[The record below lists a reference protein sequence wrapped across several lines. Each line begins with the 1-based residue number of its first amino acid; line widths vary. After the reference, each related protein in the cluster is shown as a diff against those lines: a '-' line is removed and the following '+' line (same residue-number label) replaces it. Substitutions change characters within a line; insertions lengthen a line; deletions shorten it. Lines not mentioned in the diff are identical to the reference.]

1 MPNPSDRQEQKQSR
15 SSPADNAPQASAEL
29 IQFTLD
35 HFADMAF
42 WIRSDGRFV
51 YANQT
56 ASSLLGYTQEEL
68 LEMHVWDLDP
78 HFHPERWRQH
88 WAEICERKSFR
99 IETMHH
105 TKSGSIIPVEI
116 QVNYI
121 QHEGTEYNFAYAH
134 DLREKK
140 RSELLL
146 NALTQAGREI
156 DRALTY
162 DAIFEAAARELGAID
177 FKVMLLLLDEAGERL
192 FTSYIGIDSSVVEAI
207 ERLIGVYQK
216 DYSFRVD
223 DVDAYHPVIR
233 ERRAVIREDVVPVM
247 RDVLP
252 RPLKGFAR
260 KLIDMLGFETL
271 IAVPFL
277 IEDEIKGLL
286 SVQGKDLE
294 VGDITG
300 ITAFSQHLA
309 AAWHKA
315 SLYEIAQQ
323 EIEERKHIQ
332 DALIIERDRAEMYL
346 NSAAVILVAMD
357 MDGQITVMNKRGM
370 QLIGCTEEELHG
382 DSLIDHFVPEQA
394 QEQYRSF
401 LRKVRDGE
409 LDENSEMEM
418 PLVSSCGKE
427 YLINWRVSTI
437 HEVDE
442 KPVGL
447 LAVGEDITTRKH
459 AEEALRESEERF
471 RRMADSIS
479 DGLTVVENNQIT
491 YTNDRLCEILGY
503 PREEVMKMILMQ
515 FAAPEERKRVKEF
528 TKDIDAIPEKGG
540 TFELWIRQKDGTRQY
555 IQNRYSREVREEG
568 DDRFYVV
575 TTDITE
581 EKIAKEEQARLL
593 AQIQYQANQV
603 QQIINTVPEGVIL
616 IDDEMHYIQSNLLGN
631 MYLERLAEIH
641 PGDKLTT
648 LGVHPIAPLLKETE
662 SVVWHDIIHQ
672 DQIYEAAAQP
682 LIGPTAVQGWVLIL
696 RDVTR
701 EREESEQTYQ
711 QERLASVGLL
721 AGGIAHDFNN
731 ALMPITLYA
740 EILLKDESISP
751 RSRERLETILTQAKH
766 AGSLT
771 QQILDFSRRSILE
784 RISVDLTGLVREQVR
799 LFKRTLPENIV
810 IELDYDHR
818 DHIVNVDATRIQ
830 QALMNLALN
839 ARDAMPEG
847 GKLLLRID
855 DLHISDDAEAPLPS
869 MKAGEWVT
877 LRVSDTGAGISEGS
891 LKHIFE
897 PFYTTKKPGSG
908 SGLGLAQVY
917 GIVKQHDGE
926 IAVESDTGKGTTFT
940 IYLPEVK
947 LPILASEAEIS
958 QLPRGNGEVVLVVE
972 DDATVR
978 TALLDVLRS
987 LNYNPLSAQQGRD
1000 ALDILDEHPEITLI
1014 LSDVV
1019 MPEMGGKEL
1028 YQILRERGDTRPFVM
1043 MTGHPL
1049 RDELDEMLAGDLSGW
1064 MVKSEGTDRLAN
1076 LLAEILE
1083 AQS

>member
-1 MPNPSDRQEQKQSR
+1 MPSSKRKQQKSDQPSPVDG
-15 SSPADNAPQASAEL
+15 APQASVEL

-42 WIRSDGRFV
+42 WVRSDGRFV

-56 ASSLLGYTQEEL
+56 ASSLLGYTKEEL

-78 HFHPERWRQH
+78 HFHPDRWKQH

-99 IETMHH
+99 IETVQH

-121 QHEGTEYNFAYAH
+121 QHEGKEYNFAYAH
-134 DLREKK
+134 DLRAKK
-140 RSELLL
+140 RSERLL

-162 DAIFEAAARELGAID
+162 DTIFEAAAQELGAID
-177 FKVMLLLLDEAGERL
+177 FKVMLMLMDEGKQNLYTRYLAYDHSLLEA
-192 FTSYIGIDSSVVEAI
+192 V
-207 ERLIGVYQK
+207 ERLIGIKQR
-216 DYSFRVD
+216 DFFFPVD
-223 DVDAYHPVIR
+223 QVEIYRQVVQERKSIIVEDTVMVVRDALP
-233 ERRAVIREDVVPVM
+233 RAV
-247 RDVLP
+247 
-252 RPLKGFAR
+252 KGFAR
-260 KLIDMLGFETL
+260 QITGMLGVES
-271 IAVPFL
+271 IVAVPFL
-277 IEDEIKGLL
+277 MEDEVHGVI
-286 SVQGKDLE
+286 SVQGKDLTE
-294 VGDITG
+294 EDVPA

-309 AAWHKA
+309 SAWRKA

-323 EIEERKHIQ
+323 EIEERKHIEEE
-332 DALIIERDRAEMYL
+332 LIIERDRAEIYL
-346 NSAAVILVAMD
+346 NSAAVVLVALD
-357 MDGQITVMNKRGM
+357 LDGRITVMNKRGM
-370 QLIGCTEEELHG
+370 QLIGCTEDELRG
-382 DSLIDHFVPEQA
+382 DSLVDRFVPEESQA
-394 QEQYRSF
+394 QIQSYFKGIEH
-401 LRKVRDGE
+401 GE
-409 LDENSEMEM
+409 HDENDEIEI
-418 PLVSSCGKE
+418 PLVSCCGKE
-427 YLINWRVSTI
+427 YLIKWRVSTI
-437 HEVDE
+437 HDLDGT
-442 KPVGL
+442 PVGL
-447 LAVGEDITTRKH
+447 LAAGEDITTRKR

-479 DGLTVVENNQIT
+479 DGLTVVEDNQVT
-491 YTNDRLCEILGY
+491 YANDRLCEILGY

-515 FAAPEERKRVKEF
+515 FAAPEELKRVKEF
-528 TKDIDAIPEKGG
+528 TKQIDSIPERGG
-540 TFELWIRQKDGTRQY
+540 TFELWIRQKDGTRRY
-555 IQNRYSREVREEG
+555 IQNRYSREVRAEG
-568 DDRFYVV
+568 VDRFYVV
-575 TTDITE
+575 TTDITD
-581 EKIAKEEQARLL
+581 EKIVKEEQERLL

-603 QQIINTVPEGVIL
+603 QQVINTVPEGVIL
-616 IDDEMHYIQSNLLGN
+616 IDDEMHYIQSNLLGS
-631 MYLERLAEIH
+631 MYLEQLASIH
-641 PGDKLTT
+641 PGDRLTT
-648 LGVHPIAPLLKETE
+648 LGGQSILPLLKETE
-662 SVVWHDIIHQ
+662 SITWHDIAHQ
-672 DQIYEAAAQP
+672 DRVYEATAQP

-696 RDVTR
+696 REVTR
-701 EREESEQTYQ
+701 ERQESEHTYQ

-731 ALMPITLYA
+731 ALMPITLYT
-740 EILLKDESISP
+740 EILLKDENINP
-751 RSRERLETILTQAKH
+751 RSRERLETILAQAKH

-799 LFKRTLPENIV
+799 LFKRTLPENIK

-847 GKLLLRID
+847 GKLSLRID
-855 DLHISDDAEAPLPS
+855 DLHISDGEEAPLPS
-869 MKAGEWVT
+869 MVEGKWVT
-877 LRVSDTGAGISEGS
+877 LQVSDTGSGIAEEG

-897 PFYTTKKPGSG
+897 PFYTTKQPGSG

-917 GIVKQHDGE
+917 GIVMQHDGE
-926 IAVESDTGKGTTFT
+926 IEVESAPGAGTTFT
-940 IYLPEVK
+940 IYLPEVN
-947 LPILASEAEIS
+947 LPIQASDVEIA
-958 QLPRGNGEVVLVVE
+958 QLPKGNGEVILVVE

-1000 ALDILDEHPEITLI
+1000 ALDILAEHKEIALV

-1028 YQILRERGDTRPFVM
+1028 YQILRERGDTTPFVM

-1049 RDELDEMLAGDLSGW
+1049 KDELDEMLDGDLSGW
-1064 MVKSEGTDRLAN
+1064 MVKSEGTERLAT